1 MFFFPSPSPFPSR
14 SGDWALERLGAVLI
28 EGATNIE
35 ISDCF
40 FTRIDGNAIYLGGY
54 SRGVQILRNEFSLLG
69 NNAIASWGKSVD
81 YDGTGGQQPR
91 RGLIYGN
98 VAHDIGLEQKQSSFY
113 FTAQSCENTI
123 VGNIV
128 YNIPRAAINFEDN
141 FGGAT
146 LVQDNLLFNTCRESS
161 DHSSINSWS
170 RMPYVTM
177 VRDGITPSAIPAY
190 TNFTRNFIVNNYAA
204 DGGCV
209 DWDDGS
215 NNFIMNDNACMFG
228 GTKSDFDG
236 HSTQSFNNL
245 HLYSSIYGD
254 RCLAIMAQILPLPGF
269 GSSYVNNTCVL
280 VPNAQC
286 IDLGQSSNNFPSV
299 DEFKQRVIF
308 GNNTIYNTLGDACA
322 ASGGVWKTF
331 KDFQDGG
338 WESGAPSTV
347 ISTLP
352 SAETM
357 IGWVKEKLEAPIS
370 RMEKAVSRFGHQ
382 SL

>member
-1 MFFFPSPSPFPSR
+1 MSFLCCTFIFVSYSTLTHCPFFRSLSPPLSLSFSLSLSLTHSLTHFHSNVR
-14 SGDWALERLGAVLI
+14 GDWALERLGAVLI

-35 ISDCF
+35 ISDCH
-40 FTRIDGNAIYLGGY
+40 FTRIDGNAIFLSGY

-113 FTAQSCENTI
+113 FTAQSCENTL

-209 DWDDGS
+209 DTDDV
-215 NNFIMNDNACMFG
+215 
-228 GTKSDFDG
+228 
-236 HSTQSFNNL
+236 SFL
-245 HLYSSIYGD
+245 
-254 RCLAIMAQILPLPGF
+254 
-269 GSSYVNNTCVL
+269 
-280 VPNAQC
+280 
-286 IDLGQSSNNFPSV
+286 
-299 DEFKQRVIF
+299 
-308 GNNTIYNTLGDACA
+308 
-322 ASGGVWKTF
+322 
-331 KDFQDGG
+331 
-338 WESGAPSTV
+338 
-347 ISTLP
+347 LP
-352 SAETM
+352 S
-357 IGWVKEKLEAPIS
+357 
-370 RMEKAVSRFGHQ
+370 F
-382 SL
+382 